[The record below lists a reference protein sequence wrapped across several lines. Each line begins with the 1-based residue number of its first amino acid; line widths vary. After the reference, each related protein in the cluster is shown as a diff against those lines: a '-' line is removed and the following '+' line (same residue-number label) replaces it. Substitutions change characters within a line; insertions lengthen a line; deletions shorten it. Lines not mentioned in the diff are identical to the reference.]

1 MNYNGPERR
10 KVERDWIE
18 RDRLLT
24 KLDSKTDQILIAV
37 EKQNGSFKQHVVEDN
52 LNFKTLKKRIFWLTI
67 SMVIVIMTIGGP
79 ELVAKL
85 IK

>member
-37 EKQNGSFKQHVVEDN
+37 EKQNGSFKQHVIEDN
-52 LNFKTLKKRIFWLTI
+52 DNFKQLKKRIFWLTI
-67 SMVIVIMTIGGP
+67 AMVVVIMTIGGP